1 MLVFKKNVI
10 IYESSERLDDG
21 LRIIQ
26 DCSISHEYKDG
37 KGWIMLD
44 ESIDFICDF
53 AFSGSA
59 ITSIVIPEAI
69 TEIDSWAFENC
80 ANLIKVSLPHHL
92 KAIRGNAFT
101 NCVSLS
107 SIFIPGCVNE
117 ISDNPFIGCLNLKS
131 IVVDPSN
138 KVYDSRNGCNAV
150 IESESNVLVV
160 GCNDTVIPESVIEIG
175 FCAFSHA
182 ANLSSIVL
190 PKSVQI
196 IGPHAFSNSGL
207 ESLVIPPYVTEISRG
222 AFDECSKLAS
232 IDLPRSL
239 EVIDNDAFRK
249 CESLVS
255 IHIPESVS
263 KIVFNPFIG
272 CINLKS
278 IVVDPSNKVYD
289 SRNECNAVIESESD
303 VLVVGCN
310 DTVIPESVIEIGY
323 CAFEN
328 LSNLYSVSIPSG
340 VKTIDT
346 GAFRRSGVSAVI
358 LPNGLEQIRY
368 DAFSSCLNLE
378 SITIPDTVFELEG
391 AFGDCERL
399 KSIVLSKSLKKIRVG
414 VFAGCSSIESI
425 IIPDSVTHIEY
436 SAFRGCKKLTAVTLP
451 SMLEFIGERAFED
464 CSNLSRIT
472 IPDSVTEIQ
481 SCAFGGCKNLKTVDI
496 SGAKEISTDAFI
508 DCIALSQES
517 VTMIAL
523 CSYGLSS
530 IKELNSNFIDTEEYI
545 EFKKPI
551 AGILMVQKVVEKDLT
566 WEKAEDFA
574 SNLKLGGY
582 DDWIIPYA
590 KDLRL
595 LQSIKDACGLG
606 LIDGFLW
613 SSSEYHQPWGDW
625 GAKAISKLLVNF
637 GDGKIKEQ
645 YYSNRIPQYDS
656 DFNFIEIEE
665 SREDP
670 DAKWDLLCIRVVDSG
685 ELYPKAN
692 EDSVTRKEHDFS
704 KCHSDYSGDYYID
717 YCDR

>member
-44 ESIDFICDF
+44 ESIDFVCDF

-80 ANLIKVSLPHHL
+80 ANLTKVSLPHHL
-92 KAIRGNAFT
+92 KAIRRNAFT

-117 ISDNPFIGCLNLKS
+117 ISNNPFVGCENLTS
-131 IVVDPSN
+131 VVVDTSN

-150 IESESNVLVV
+150 IETESNTLII
-160 GCNDTVIPESVIEIG
+160 GCKNTIIPNSIVDIG
-175 FCAFSHA
+175 FSAFSHA
-182 ANLSSIVL
+182 TNLSSIIL
-190 PKSVQI
+190 PTSVRKI
-196 IGPHAFSNSGL
+196 ESCAFCNSGL
-207 ESLVIPPYVTEISRG
+207 ESIVIPPCVTEIPRG
-222 AFDECSKLAS
+222 AFEGCSKLSS
-232 IDLPRSL
+232 IDLPCSL
-239 EVIDNDAFRK
+239 EVIDENAFSK
-249 CESLVS
+249 CENITS
-255 IHIPESVS
+255 IYIPESVS
-263 KIVFNPFIG
+263 RIAYNPFIG

-278 IVVDPSNKVYD
+278 IIVDPLNKVYD
-289 SRNECNAVIESESD
+289 SRNKCNAVIESESN
-303 VLVVGCN
+303 VLVVGCK

-464 CSNLSRIT
+464 CINLSRIT
-472 IPDSVTEIQ
+472 IPSSVTEIQ
-481 SCAFGGCKNLKTVDI
+481 SCAFGGCKSLTQVDI
-496 SGAKEISTDAFI
+496 SGAKEISPDAFR
-508 DCIALSQES
+508 DCVALSKES

-530 IKELNSNFIDTEEYI
+530 MQEFNSNFIDKGEYI

-582 DDWIIPYA
+582 NDWIIPYA